1 MMTGQGPQTVAQA
14 AKVDE
19 ELTLEDRGKEGVY
32 SLHREI
38 LLSWLQEQLLLL
50 IPLRVPF

>member
-1 MMTGQGPQTVAQA
+1 MTGQGPQAVAQA

-19 ELTLEDRGKEGVY
+19 ELTLKDRGKEGVY
-32 SLHREI
+32 SFHREI
-38 LLSWLQEQLLLL
+38 LLSWLQEKLPLL